1 LLPFLRSLASSPREE
16 DRELWLRIAADI
28 LTSDDS
34 VADAINDEF
43 EADFLRCCE
52 LADETTRLAIAKR
65 LAATLRAPPRL
76 VAALCE
82 RIDAAGHWIMAHA
95 KRLPD
100 ETMRR
105 ALEDP
110 RRARALA
117 ERANLAPE
125 TIEDLAASED
135 LATLIA
141 LARNHRA
148 ILLRR
153 VFTRLVSRAGE
164 EVAEN
169 SDRALCEALLERIPM
184 SAHSAPLFLEATASQ
199 RADILLAVQRSE
211 LGQSRPLL
219 FGDVEAERLNALER
233 HAIEGRMDLMASDL
247 AAMLSLSLELA
258 RRIAND
264 PSGEP
269 QAVALAALGAPSDL
283 VVRTLTALDIAE
295 RSDYRRLGA
304 LARLQGA
311 LSRASATVVIAA
323 LRGARPARTA
333 SPPPPRRSVNP
344 GGEAAR
350 ALRQRFAAAAPPRE
364 RDAG

>member
-16 DRELWLRIAADI
+16 DRELWLRIATDI
-28 LTSDDS
+28 MTSDDS
-34 VADAINDEF
+34 VAETIDVGF

-76 VAALCE
+76 VAALSE
-82 RIDAAGHWIMAHA
+82 RVDAAGQWMMAHA
-95 KRLPD
+95 KRLSD

-125 TIEDLAASED
+125 MIEDLAASED
-135 LATLIA
+135 LPTLIA
-141 LARNHRA
+141 LARNRHA
-148 ILLRR
+148 ILLHR
-153 VFTRLVSRAGE
+153 VFTRLASRAGE
-164 EVAEN
+164 ELAEN
-169 SDRALCEALLERIPM
+169 SGRALCQALLERIPM
-184 SAHSAPLFLEATASQ
+184 SAHCAPLFLEATPGQ
-199 RADILLAVQRSE
+199 RADILLAVQRYE
-211 LGQSRPLL
+211 LGQSRSLL
-219 FGDVEAERLNALER
+219 FGDIDADLLGALER
-233 HAIEGRMDLMASDL
+233 HAIEGRKDFMAADL
-247 AAMLSLSLELA
+247 AATLNASIELA
-258 RRIAND
+258 TRIVDD

-269 QAVALAALGAPSDL
+269 QALALAALGAPNDL
-283 VVRTLTALDIAE
+283 MVRTLTALDIAD

-323 LRGARPARTA
+323 LRGAKPARSA
-333 SPPPPRRSVNP
+333 SPPPPRRIVNS
-344 GGEAAR
+344 GGEAVR
-350 ALRQRFAAAAPPRE
+350 ALRQRLVAAAPPRDRE
-364 RDAG
+364 AG